1 MTYLG
6 SILHDAIS
14 SEPMAF
20 KTLKKISSEQTF
32 CAEKKIL
39 TPALQILLCNVL
51 IYPHFD
57 HVCAAW

>member
-1 MTYLG
+1 M
-6 SILHDAIS
+6 S
-14 SEPMAF
+14 SEPVAF

-32 CAEKKIL
+32 CVEKKIL
-39 TPALQILLCNVL
+39 TPALQILLWNVL